1 MRNRHKMRPKGLRK
15 GCYWAIGRPLG
26 QSGTKIMLSAMY
38 RHYDSMWR
46 LRGWKKISTR
56 PRAVRVFYVYLQLQI
71 LCTMTEKIVVL
82 TGAGISAES
91 GISTFRDS
99 DGLWEHYRVE
109 DVATHAAY
117 ERNPEL
123 VLDFYNQRR
132 RQLFDAQPNE
142 AHRQLVRLE
151 QRYDVQIVTQN
162 IDDLHE
168 RAGSKHVLHL
178 HGELTKGRS
187 DVHPDMIVDIGR
199 RDIKL
204 GDLAPDGT
212 QLRPHIVWFG
222 EAVPNIEPAAELC
235 EQADI
240 FIVVGTSMAVYPA
253 AGLIHYVPRSAR
265 CYVVDPK
272 EVPVSRQV
280 TFIKDVATRGVTKL
294 VNNLMQ

>member
-1 MRNRHKMRPKGLRK
+1 MKR
-15 GCYWAIGRPLG
+15 
-26 QSGTKIMLSAMY
+26 
-38 RHYDSMWR
+38 
-46 LRGWKKISTR
+46 
-56 PRAVRVFYVYLQLQI
+56 
-71 LCTMTEKIVVL
+71 IVVL

-109 DVATHAAY
+109 DVATHEAY

-123 VLDFYNQRR
+123 VLNFYNERR
-132 RQLFDAQPNE
+132 RQLFAVEPNE

-151 QRYDVQIVTQN
+151 ERYDVQIITQN

-168 RAGSKHVLHL
+168 RAGSRHVLHL
-178 HGELTKGRS
+178 HGELSKGRS
-187 DVHPDMIVDIGR
+187 DVNPDLIVEIGN
-199 RDIKL
+199 RDIKI

-222 EAVPNIEPAAELC
+222 EAVPNIEPAAAMC
-235 EQADI
+235 EEADI

-253 AGLIHYVPRSAR
+253 AGLIHYVPREAA

-272 EVPVSRQV
+272 EVPVSRKV
-280 TFIKDVATRGVTKL
+280 TFIKEVATKGVAE
-294 VNNLMQ
+294 VVERLMSNI

>member
-1 MRNRHKMRPKGLRK
+1 
-15 GCYWAIGRPLG
+15 
-26 QSGTKIMLSAMY
+26 
-38 RHYDSMWR
+38 
-46 LRGWKKISTR
+46 
-56 PRAVRVFYVYLQLQI
+56 
-71 LCTMTEKIVVL
+71 MTEKIVVL

-91 GISTFRDS
+91 GISTFLDS

-109 DVATHAAY
+109 DVATHEAY

-280 TFIKDVATRGVTKL
+280 IFIKDVATRGVTQL

>member
-1 MRNRHKMRPKGLRK
+1 M
-15 GCYWAIGRPLG
+15 
-26 QSGTKIMLSAMY
+26 
-38 RHYDSMWR
+38 
-46 LRGWKKISTR
+46 KK
-56 PRAVRVFYVYLQLQI
+56 
-71 LCTMTEKIVVL
+71 VVIL

-109 DVATHAAY
+109 DVATHEAY

-123 VLDFYNQRR
+123 VLRFYNERR
-132 RQLFDAQPNE
+132 RQLYTVEPNE

-151 QRYDVQIVTQN
+151 QKYDVQIITQN

-168 RAGSKHVLHL
+168 RAGSSHVLHL
-178 HGELTKGRS
+178 HGELGKGRS
-187 DVHPDMIVDIGR
+187 DVNPDLIVEVGN
-199 RDIKL
+199 RDINL

-235 EQADI
+235 SQADI
-240 FIVVGTSMAVYPA
+240 FIVVGTSMVVYPA
-253 AGLIHYVPRSAR
+253 AGLIHYVPRQAE

-272 EVPVSRQV
+272 AVSVSRKV
-280 TFIKDVATRGVTKL
+280 EFITDVATRGVKQL
-294 VNNLMQ
+294 VDRLMQQ